1 MGWEFFWYTFTL
13 LRNFLFY
20 VISACNVTGFVLFVK
35 AAKAISLGILFIP
48 FTGCAIGVGL
58 IFASLLKS
66 VSYAPDYEEILFN
79 YAMLG
84 FAFIETFAFLLFFI
98 LAVIIAF

>member
-1 MGWEFFWYTFTL
+1 M
-13 LRNFLFY
+13 
-20 VISACNVTGFVLFVK
+20 LFVK

-58 IFASLLKS
+58 IFAALVKS
-66 VSYAPDYEEILFN
+66 ISYAPDFEEIIFN

-98 LAVIIAF
+98 LAIIIAF